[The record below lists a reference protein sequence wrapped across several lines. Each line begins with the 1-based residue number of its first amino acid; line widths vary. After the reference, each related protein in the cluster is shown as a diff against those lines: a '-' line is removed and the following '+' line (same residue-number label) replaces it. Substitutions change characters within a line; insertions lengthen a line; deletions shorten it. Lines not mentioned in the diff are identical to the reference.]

1 MEQYKILIQQENGK
15 LSIVLSEGLP
25 TGTVTKLL
33 QVLKEQN
40 LYTPFEIDGVK
51 LQENVNF

>member
-25 TGTVTKLL
+25 SGTVTKLL

-40 LYTPFEIDGVK
+40 LYTPFEIDGVNLK
-51 LQENVNF
+51 ENVNF

>member
-1 MEQYKILIQQENGK
+1 VDEYKILIQQENGK

-33 QVLKEQN
+33 EVLKEQN
-40 LYTPFEIDGVK
+40 LYTPSEIDGVK
-51 LQENVNF
+51 LDENVNF

>member
-15 LSIVLSEGLP
+15 LSITLSEGLP

-33 QVLKEQN
+33 EVLKEQN
-40 LYTPFEIDGVK
+40 LYSPLEIDGIK
-51 LQENVNF
+51 LDENVNF